1 MEGRFQLLNTYSGTI
16 RFSPLEGGFWKLE
29 SQDGNTYQLVGA
41 LKSLK
46 DGQRVIVEGEIE
58 KRRVSFVMAGP
69 ILKVKNIVLQ
79 E

>member
-1 MEGRFQLLNTYSGTI
+1 LSTFSGTI

-29 SQDGNTYQLVGA
+29 GADGNTYHLVGS

-46 DGQRVIVEGEIE
+46 DGQRVMVEGEIE

-69 ILKVKNIVLQ
+69 ILNVQNIVLQ

>member
-1 MEGRFQLLNTYSGTI
+1 MFAGTI

-29 SQDGNTYQLVGA
+29 SPDGNTYQLVGA
-41 LKSLK
+41 LKNLK
-46 DGQRVIVEGEIE
+46 DGQHVVIEGEIE

-69 ILKVKNIVLQ
+69 ILNVHDIVLQ